1 MFKKYWGMSAIRQA
15 LILIT
20 IYSIVFVFC
29 WLISNFFIEK
39 KLIENIDRDLSYDL
53 EGINLLWQSQKSLAL
68 RPSQDSYYMIVPSS
82 ENYVGRIAEGAIFPG
97 DLIFYES
104 GYHNV
109 NLITESGELFEARA
123 LIKTINNNIY
133 IAARSL
139 DTQSQIKSTIN
150 EIFFFSTIFSLIVIT
165 LVISIVSRNTQV
177 RISKIENSLNYIK
190 SGRLKTRIKLD
201 GDDDLVKVSNSI
213 NQTTQQLE
221 DLMGQFKNQSA
232 NIAHDL
238 KTPLT
243 NLRLSLEKKINSNKI
258 SKKEIKSSITQID
271 EIINIF
277 DTIIKIA
284 KIQSGS
290 ERKKFIK
297 VNLEDL
303 GHEIFETYGPV
314 IEDKGFKAYLSTIKG
329 TKIKMDKDLMFILI
343 TNLIQNSLKFAK
355 KGTKISFIFGP
366 DKILIKDQG
375 PGIPKN
381 QKTKVIKPLYQIN
394 KIDEGGLGLGLSM
407 VKTIC
412 EIHKAHL
419 ILENNKEGLTTGIW
433 FKKKKSAH

>member
-1 MFKKYWGMSAIRQA
+1 MFKKYWGMSAIRQG

-20 IYSIVFVFC
+20 IYSIVFIFC

-53 EGINLLWQSQKSLAL
+53 EGINLLWQSQKTLAL

-297 VNLEDL
+297 VNLEDF
-303 GHEIFETYGPV
+303 GNEIFETYGPV
-314 IEDKGFKAYLSTIKG
+314 IEDKGFQANLSTIKG
-329 TKIKMDKDLMFILI
+329 SKIKMDKDLMFILI

-355 KGTKISFIFGP
+355 KGTKISFIFGT
-366 DKILIKDQG
+366 DKILVKDQG

-433 FKKKKSAH
+433 FNKKK

>member
-20 IYSIVFVFC
+20 IYSIVFIFC

-53 EGINLLWQSQKSLAL
+53 EGINLLWQSQKTLAL

-314 IEDKGFKAYLSTIKG
+314 IEDKGFKAHLSTIKG

-355 KGTKISFIFGP
+355 KGTKISFIFGT
-366 DKILIKDQG
+366 DKILVKDQG
-375 PGIPKN
+375 PGIPRN

-433 FKKKKSAH
+433 FNKKK

>member
-1 MFKKYWGMSAIRQA
+1 M
-15 LILIT
+15 
-20 IYSIVFVFC
+20 
-29 WLISNFFIEK
+29 
-39 KLIENIDRDLSYDL
+39 SYDL

-366 DKILIKDQG
+366 DKILVKDQG
-375 PGIPKN
+375 PGIPRN

-433 FKKKKSAH
+433 FKKKKSAN

>member
-1 MFKKYWGMSAIRQA
+1 
-15 LILIT
+15 
-20 IYSIVFVFC
+20 
-29 WLISNFFIEK
+29 
-39 KLIENIDRDLSYDL
+39 
-53 EGINLLWQSQKSLAL
+53 
-68 RPSQDSYYMIVPSS
+68 MIVPSS

-97 DLIFYES
+97 DLIFYDS

-123 LIKTINNNIY
+123 LIKTINDNIY

-139 DTQSQIKSTIN
+139 DTQSQIKGTIN

-258 SKKEIKSSITQID
+258 SKKEIKSSIVQID

-290 ERKKFIK
+290 VRKKFIK

-366 DKILIKDQG
+366 DKILVRDQG

-412 EIHKAHL
+412 EIHKAQL

-433 FKKKKSAH
+433 FKKKKLAN

>member
-20 IYSIVFVFC
+20 IYSIVFIFC

-97 DLIFYES
+97 DLIFYDS

-123 LIKTINNNIY
+123 LIKTINDNIY

-139 DTQSQIKSTIN
+139 DTQSQIKGTIN

-221 DLMGQFKNQSA
+221 DLMSQFKNQSA

-258 SKKEIKSSITQID
+258 SKKEIKSSIIQID

-314 IEDKGFKAYLSTIKG
+314 IEDKGFMANLSTFKG

-355 KGTKISFIFGP
+355 KGTKIALIFGP
-366 DKILIKDQG
+366 DKILVKDQG
-375 PGIPKN
+375 PGIPRN
-381 QKTKVIKPLYQIN
+381 QKTKVLKPLYQIN

-412 EIHKAHL
+412 EIHKAQL

-433 FKKKKSAH
+433 FKKKKLAN

>member
-15 LILIT
+15 FILIS
-20 IYSIVFVFC
+20 IYTIVFIFC
-29 WLISNFFIEK
+29 WLISNFFIQK

-53 EGINLLWQSQKSLAL
+53 ESINLLWQSQKSLAL
-68 RPSQDSYYMIVPSS
+68 RPSQDSYYMIIPSP
-82 ENYVGRIAEGAIFPG
+82 ENYQGRIAEGAIFPG
-97 DLIFYES
+97 NLNEYGT
-104 GYHNV
+104 GYHNII
-109 NLITESGELFEARA
+109 LIGETGVSFQARA
-123 LIKTINNNIY
+123 LIKLINDNTY

-139 DTQSQIKSTIN
+139 ITQSEIRRTIH
-150 EIFFFSTIFSLIVIT
+150 EIFFFSAIFSLIIIT
-165 LVISIVSRNTQV
+165 LVISVVSRNTQI

-190 SGRLKTRIKLD
+190 SGRLKTRIKLS

-213 NQTTQQLE
+213 NETTQQLE
-221 DLMGQFKNQSA
+221 DLMNQFKNQSA

-243 NLRLSLEKKINSNKI
+243 NLRLSLERKIISNKI
-258 SKKEIKSSITQID
+258 NKKEIQSSIIQID

-297 VNLEDL
+297 VNLEDF

-314 IEDKGFKAYLSTIKG
+314 IEDKGFITNLTTIKG
-329 TKIKMDKDLMFILI
+329 SKIKMDKDLMFILI

-355 KGTKISFIFGP
+355 KKTKITFEFGP
-366 DKILIKDQG
+366 DKILVKDQG
-375 PGIPKN
+375 PGIPIN
-381 QKTKVIKPLYQIN
+381 QKTKVTKPLYQIN
-394 KIDEGGLGLGLSM
+394 KINEGGLGLGLSM

-412 EIHKAHL
+412 EIHKACL
-419 ILENNKEGLTTGIW
+419 ILENNGEGLTTGIW
-433 FKKKKSAH
+433 FIKKTK

>member
-82 ENYVGRIAEGAIFPG
+82 ENYEGRIAEGAIFPG
-97 DLIFYES
+97 NLIYYDQGF
-104 GYHNV
+104 HNV
-109 NLITESGELFEARA
+109 NLITENGDLFEARA

-139 DTQSQIKSTIN
+139 NTQSQIKSTIN
-150 EIFFFSTIFSLIVIT
+150 EIFFFSAIFSLIVIT
-165 LVISIVSRNTQV
+165 LVISIVARNTQV

-190 SGRLKTRIKLD
+190 SGRLKTRIRLD

-221 DLMGQFKNQSA
+221 NLMGQFKNQSA

-258 SKKEIKSSITQID
+258 SKKEIQSSIIQID

-314 IEDKGFKAYLSTIKG
+314 IEDKGFIANLSTIKG
-329 TKIKMDKDLMFILI
+329 PKVKMDKDLMFILI

-355 KGTKISFIFGP
+355 KGTKISFVFGS
-366 DKILIKDQG
+366 DKILLKDQG

-433 FKKKKSAH
+433 FNKKSDLV

>member
-29 WLISNFFIEK
+29 WFISNFLIEK

-68 RPSQDSYYMIVPSS
+68 RPSQDSYYMIIPSS
-82 ENYVGRIAEGAIFPG
+82 ENYEGRIAEGAIFPR
-97 DLIFYES
+97 DLIFYEQ

-109 NLITESGELFEARA
+109 NLITENGELFNARA
-123 LIKTINNNIY
+123 LIKKINNNIY

-139 DTQSQIKSTIN
+139 NTQSQIKSAIN

-165 LVISIVSRNTQV
+165 LVISIVARNTQV

-221 DLMGQFKNQSA
+221 NLMSQFKNQSA

-258 SKKEIKSSITQID
+258 SKKEIRSSIVQID

-290 ERKKFIK
+290 LRKNFIK

-303 GHEIFETYGPV
+303 GHEIFETYEPV
-314 IEDKGFKAYLSTIKG
+314 IENKGFKTEFSTVKG
-329 TKIKMDKDLMFILI
+329 PKIKMDKDLMFILF
-343 TNLIQNSLKFAK
+343 TNLIQNSLKFSK
-355 KGTKISFIFGP
+355 KGTKITLVFGP
-366 DKILIKDQG
+366 DKILVKDQG
-375 PGIPKN
+375 PGIPRS

-419 ILENNKEGLTTGIW
+419 ILENNKEGLTTGIL
-433 FKKKKSAH
+433 FNKR

>member
-1 MFKKYWGMSAIRQA
+1 MFKKYWGMSAIRQG

-20 IYSIVFVFC
+20 IYSIVFIFC

-165 LVISIVSRNTQV
+165 LVISIVARNTQV

-355 KGTKISFIFGP
+355 KGTKISFIFGT
-366 DKILIKDQG
+366 DKILVKDQG
-375 PGIPKN
+375 PGIPRN

-433 FKKKKSAH
+433 FNKKK

>member
-1 MFKKYWGMSAIRQA
+1 
-15 LILIT
+15 
-20 IYSIVFVFC
+20 
-29 WLISNFFIEK
+29 
-39 KLIENIDRDLSYDL
+39 
-53 EGINLLWQSQKSLAL
+53 
-68 RPSQDSYYMIVPSS
+68 MIIPSS
-82 ENYVGRIAEGAIFPG
+82 ENYEGRIAEGAIFPS
-97 DLIFYES
+97 DLIFYNQ
-104 GYHNV
+104 GYHNI
-109 NLITESGELFEARA
+109 NLITEIGELFEARA
-123 LIKTINNNIY
+123 LFKTIDNNIY

-139 DTQSQIKSTIN
+139 DTQRQIKSTIN
-150 EIFFFSTIFSLIVIT
+150 EIFFFSAIFSLIGIT
-165 LVISIVSRNTQV
+165 LVISIVARNTQV

-213 NQTTQQLE
+213 NETTQQLE

-258 SKKEIKSSITQID
+258 SKKEIQSSIVQID

-297 VNLEDL
+297 VNLENL

-314 IEDKGFKAYLSTIKG
+314 IEDKGFKTNLSTIKG
-329 TKIKMDKDLMFILI
+329 AKIRMDKDLMFILI

-355 KGTKISFIFGP
+355 KRTTISFVFGP
-366 DKILIKDQG
+366 DKILVKDQG
-375 PGIPKN
+375 PGIPSS
-381 QKTKVIKPLYQIN
+381 QKPKVVKPLYQIN

-412 EIHKAHL
+412 EIHKAHI
-419 ILENNKEGLTTGIW
+419 ILENNNEGLTTGIW
-433 FKKKKSAH
+433 FNKKKSAN